1 MPVLATR
8 IAAPAAAVL
17 IMTVA
22 FTDPFAGTVAFTVGQ
37 VAPVM
42 DVGRLQAMLTGPVKP
57 PTEVSVT

>member
-1 MPVLATR
+1 
-8 IAAPAAAVL
+8 
-17 IMTVA
+17 MTVA